1 MLKVEI
7 AATGNELISGQITD
21 TNSSWLAEQLRITGA
36 RVDRIHAVG
45 DEIPALG
52 SLLREIASRADLA
65 VVTGGLGSTTDD
77 VTARAAAECS
87 GRKLIADPEAKRSVA
102 GTPRHRPDSRSART
116 EVEQAL
122 IPEKSLV
129 LPNPLGTAPGFGL
142 SLNGC
147 LFFFLPGVPREM
159 KRMAEDSLLPRIRSD
174 FETRLRPVLTKRLT
188 IFGLTESGISE
199 RLGEFQRL
207 YPSVGLGYRFNFP
220 RIQLGLSADQ
230 AQTSQEEL
238 DRAKRW
244 VLKKLGTNVVSAADE
259 TLADV
264 VGRLLREKGATL
276 SLAESCTG
284 GLLSRRITGVAGS
297 SDYFSLSAV
306 TYSNRSKMEILGVRE
321 ATLQQ
326 HGAVH
331 EETAVEMAEGIRRLA
346 GSTFALSTTG
356 VAGPGGGSPDKP
368 VGTVCIGL
376 ASPEDST
383 SRRIQWDSGDRQ
395 ANQSFFAECAMDL
408 LRRRSLLD

>member
-1 MLKVEI
+1 
-7 AATGNELISGQITD
+7 
-21 TNSSWLAEQLRITGA
+21 
-36 RVDRIHAVG
+36 
-45 DEIPALG
+45 
-52 SLLREIASRADLA
+52 
-65 VVTGGLGSTTDD
+65 
-77 VTARAAAECS
+77 
-87 GRKLIADPEAKRSVA
+87 VA